1 MSNTSNTQHAK
12 QTLAELLDEQRSRTE
27 AARSAQASRAEAVQR
42 LSQLRAT
49 QALDGVDLSKRIAK
63 AEADIAKI
71 DALLVTWPDVASEL
85 QRRVEA
91 AKQAVQVASNADM
104 QNELTEL
111 QALERGRRLAF
122 AEAIHNAA
130 QCGHDLRLLL
140 NRKTALRAELYAAGA
155 VVNAGD
161 TEMPNHPRYFSEQN
175 AIEAARQMIDQY
187 RGCSTRSR
195 I

>member
-1 MSNTSNTQHAK
+1 MSNTQHAK
-12 QTLAELLDEQRSRTE
+12 QVLAELLDEQQSRTQAAQSAQASRTE
-27 AARSAQASRAEAVQR
+27 AAQR

-49 QALDGVDLSKRIAK
+49 QALDNVDLSKRIAK
-63 AEADIAKI
+63 AEARISEI
-71 DALLVTWPDVASEL
+71 DALLATWPDVQVEL
-85 QRRVEA
+85 ARRVQSAKDAVIVA
-91 AKQAVQVASNADM
+91 ANADM
-104 QNELTEL
+104 LAELAEL
-111 QALERGRRLAF
+111 QGAERGRRLAF

-161 TEMPNHPRYFSEQN
+161 TEMPNHPRYFGEQN

-187 RGCSTRSR
+187 RA
-195 I
+195 

>member
-27 AARSAQASRAEAVQR
+27 SAQNAQSSRTEAAQR

-49 QALDGVDLSKRIAK
+49 QALDGLDLSKRIAK
-63 AEADIAKI
+63 AEQDIAKI
-71 DALLVTWPDVASEL
+71 DALLATWPDVASEL

-91 AKQAVQVASNADM
+91 AKQAVQVAGNADM

-187 RGCSTRSR
+187 RA
-195 I
+195 

>member
-1 MSNTSNTQHAK
+1 MSNTSNTQAAK
-12 QTLAELLDEQRSRTE
+12 QTLAELLDEQQSRTE
-27 AARSAQASRAEAVQR
+27 AAHSAQSSRTEAVQR
-42 LSQLRAT
+42 LSHLRAT
-49 QALDGVDLSKRIAK
+49 QALDNVDLSKRIAK

-91 AKQAVQVASNADM
+91 AKQAVQVAGNADM

-140 NRKTALRAELYAAGA
+140 NRKSYLQSELYAAGT
-155 VVNAGD
+155 VVNVGNL
-161 TEMPNHPRYFSEQN
+161 EMGNHPRFFGEQT
-175 AIEAARQMIDQY
+175 AIDESRRLIDEAR
-187 RGCSTRSR
+187 
-195 I
+195 

>member
-1 MSNTSNTQHAK
+1 
-12 QTLAELLDEQRSRTE
+12 
-27 AARSAQASRAEAVQR
+27 
-42 LSQLRAT
+42 
-49 QALDGVDLSKRIAK
+49 
-63 AEADIAKI
+63 
-71 DALLVTWPDVASEL
+71 VASEL

-91 AKQAVQVASNADM
+91 AKQAVQVAGNADM

-175 AIEAARQMIDQY
+175 AIEAARQMIDEA
-187 RGCSTRSR
+187 R
-195 I
+195 